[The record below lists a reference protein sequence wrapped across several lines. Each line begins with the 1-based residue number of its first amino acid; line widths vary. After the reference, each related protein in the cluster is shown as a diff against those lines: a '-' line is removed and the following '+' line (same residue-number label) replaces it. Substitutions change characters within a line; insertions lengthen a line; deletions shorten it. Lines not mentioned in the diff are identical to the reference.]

1 MHHGSRAK
9 KKKASG
15 RPSDDLQKLKG
26 LKLYVRTY
34 AKNIINLFTT
44 SLETVQ
50 FQICEIWPTEK
61 RNGSQT
67 TYTPVPAHRRPPL
80 STVDYVFRHFAP
92 FDYQAVRPCAPRRPL
107 RPPSN
112 GRGVHGGRCELLQ
125 RVGVHCTVNQ
135 TTARAPR
142 RNLHW
147 RSRGLPTAT
156 AISTPLLGGTK
167 FSATGMAFLGSQAA
181 TATTARAAPSPW
193 MRHGRCRL
201 TNRASLAS
209 TGATLPT

>member
-44 SLETVQ
+44 PLETVQ
-50 FQICEIWPTEK
+50 FQNLRDLADRKTKRVTNHLHTCTCTPPPPSFHSRLCFQSLRSFRLPGSSPLCSSSSSSPTIQ
-61 RNGSQT
+61 RQRR
-67 TYTPVPAHRRPPL
+67 ARRPMRTA
-80 STVDYVFRHFAP
+80 SK
-92 FDYQAVRPCAPRRPL
+92 
-107 RPPSN
+107 S
-112 GRGVHGGRCELLQ
+112 G
-125 RVGVHCTVNQ
+125 CTVNQ

-181 TATTARAAPSPW
+181 TAATARAAPSPW